1 MLLPEQEEF
10 FKFFGVTP
18 PTGLTAYGAKRFME
32 EHLKD
37 PEKLARWERRPRAT
51 AASPTE
57 PPPSAVAPVA
67 PPASTPDAGP
77 GEHRFAF
84 AGSGNEYFGI
94 WISNLLLTI
103 VTLGIYSAWAKV
115 RRLQYFYR
123 HTEVAGATFDYH
135 GDPVAIL
142 KGRLIAFTL
151 LVVYNVAAKTPN
163 LMTLAALLLL
173 AIALPW
179 LLRNSFR
186 FRMRYSS
193 WRGLRFRFTGDTP
206 GAYAAFL
213 WRPLVAVFT
222 LYLAWPW
229 AHQRLKRYQH
239 GNASFGHAPFSFSA
253 SAGAF
258 YETYLIFL
266 VLAIAVMF
274 VPFGMMIDAITHAA
288 ELARAAKEAGT
299 PPPDP
304 KAMSTKV
311 FAAMMLMMLGSML
324 IAPLF
329 QARMQNLVWNNTAL
343 GPHRFLCNASVW
355 RLFGIHVTN
364 FIFIVLTLGFYTP
377 WAAVRVARFRVEAM
391 TLVAADDLGGFVA
404 EQQQELGAAGEE
416 TADLFD
422 IDIAL

>member
-1 MLLPEQEEF
+1 MPEQEESIN
-10 FKFFGVTP
+10 VVVP
-18 PTGLTAYGAKRFME
+18 QE
-32 EHLKD
+32 
-37 PEKLARWERRPRAT
+37 T
-51 AASPTE
+51 AAAGPTE
-57 PPPSAVAPVA
+57 SATPGAGQVA
-67 PPASTPDAGP
+67 
-77 GEHRFAF
+77 HRFVF
-84 AGSGNEYFGI
+84 TGDGGEYFGI

-115 RRLQYFYR
+115 RRMQYFYQ
-123 HTEVAGATFDYH
+123 HTQVADASFDYH

-142 KGRLIAFTL
+142 KGRLIAFGL
-151 LVVYNVAAKTPN
+151 LVAYNISAKTPS
-163 LMTLAALLLL
+163 LITLVVFLLL
-173 AIALPW
+173 ALALPW
-179 LLRNSFR
+179 LLRSSFR

-213 WRPLVAVFT
+213 LRPLVAVFT

-239 GNASFGHAPFSFSA
+239 GNAAFGHSPFSFDA
-253 SAGAF
+253 SVGAF

-274 VPFGMMIDAITHAA
+274 VPFGMMIDAIKETA

-304 KAMSTKV
+304 KAMSSKV
-311 FAAMMLMMLGSML
+311 FMAMILMMLGSML
-324 IAPLF
+324 MAPLF

-343 GPHRFLCNASVW
+343 GPHRFLSDASVW

-364 FIFIVLTLGFYTP
+364 VIFIVLTLGFFTP

-391 TLVAADDLGGFVA
+391 TLVAADDMDRFVA
-404 EQQQELGAAGEE
+404 AQQQELSAAGEE
-416 TADLFD
+416 TAELFD